1 MTPAASAPE
10 DPVACIIDDDP
21 SVRAAL
27 QDLLASVGMQVCT
40 FACTRDFLA
49 HPLPDAPACL
59 VLDVRM
65 PGQSGLD
72 FQRQMQQQ
80 GLHLPVIFITGHGD
94 IAMCAQAMKAGA
106 IEFLAKPF
114 REQDLLDAIQHGI
127 ARERA
132 RRRREAAARA
142 LQARWESLNAGERA
156 VVRLVVQGQLNKQ
169 IAWQLHCS
177 EITVKVRRAHAMRK
191 MQVQSLA
198 DLVRLTEQLGV

>member
-1 MTPAASAPE
+1 MQA
-10 DPVACIIDDDP
+10 VIYLIDDDNKVREALTDLLC
-21 SVRAAL
+21 SVGLQVQSFASVEAFL
-27 QDLLASVGMQVCT
+27 NQAVKQDL
-40 FACTRDFLA
+40 
-49 HPLPDAPACL
+49 PACL
-59 VLDVRM
+59 LLDVRM

-191 MQVQSLA
+191 MQAQSLA